1 MGKMQEKKIQGPD
14 TSCNDGARSEYKYK
28 YSSQEE
34 EENTRGE
41 RINET
46 YQVLAEVRV
55 RSALRGILQ
64 VQGIR
69 FR

>member
-1 MGKMQEKKIQGPD
+1 MGNVQEKKIQGPD
-14 TSCNDGARSEYKYK
+14 TSCNDRVRREYKYK

-46 YQVLAEVRV
+46 YRVLAEVRV
-55 RSALRGILQ
+55 RSALREFTSTRL
-64 VQGIR
+64 
-69 FR
+69 